1 VQEFLDAVQGIKSLQ
16 NEHMISYWASY
27 TQHGYGYVL
36 FTPSSDFTLKSFL
49 ATTPSQ
55 FKHLAKARRRELVMN
70 WILCLVDTLCDFHG
84 KNQSHG
90 YIKPSTIFFTSQ
102 NHVFFSDS
110 TRLTPDNVIL
120 HTDKSSFDRER
131 YDYAAPELWSRPAGA
146 TSPTNRFPSDDGH
159 FGMMQTYD
167 PSGSPQAMFIAP
179 NPQLS
184 GQQADIFSVGCIIL
198 ELLSYLV
205 KRTSSKFAAFRS
217 AKHKTGGR
225 GGAVLDTSFHKNL
238 GQVEAWMSGLAK
250 DASRKASSTKD
261 GANMLKGVTPIL
273 HVVTDMLA
281 TNPYGRPAAIEV
293 QQRIY
298 QILTEVCDITEP
310 HCVHQYSQDLEASF
324 GAMQIHS
331 VGNGFVGS
339 LPAGSSTT
347 YGTPRTYQHSRN
359 GSSGGYS
366 QVSRTTGS
374 SEADADA
381 IHRVGSV
388 GLHQVRSQS
397 SWPRN
402 VAYTQHSAVTQY
414 SAGQWDAT

>member
-1 VQEFLDAVQGIKSLQ
+1 
-16 NEHMISYWASY
+16 
-27 TQHGYGYVL
+27 
-36 FTPSSDFTLKSFL
+36 
-49 ATTPSQ
+49 
-55 FKHLAKARRRELVMN
+55 
-70 WILCLVDTLCDFHG
+70 
-84 KNQSHG
+84 
-90 YIKPSTIFFTSQ
+90 
-102 NHVFFSDS
+102 
-110 TRLTPDNVIL
+110 
-120 HTDKSSFDRER
+120 
-131 YDYAAPELWSRPAGA
+131 
-146 TSPTNRFPSDDGH
+146 
-159 FGMMQTYD
+159 
-167 PSGSPQAMFIAP
+167 MFIAP

-184 GQQADIFSVGCIIL
+184 GQQADIFSIGCIIL

-205 KRTSSKFAAFRS
+205 KRTSSKFATFRS
-217 AKHKTGGR
+217 AKHKTAGR

-250 DASRKASSTKD
+250 DASRKASSSKD

-281 TNPYGRPAAIEV
+281 TNPYSRPAAIEV

-331 VGNGFVGS
+331 VGDGFVGS